1 MVAAVVFWGLVLALA
16 VVWSAR
22 TGAPTTREQT
32 TVAQAQPTVDEAT
45 ANVARAA
52 TAGGRAVVAI
62 SGFDRLGDCRITV
75 LRTGARY
82 QRIVTAFVPPG
93 QEAATLDRIAAG
105 LPSAYGATVRRGAAP
120 RLTADA
126 GFFVGVSGGYV
137 APGQLRFVVDTG
149 KCRVETAPLAPGPGV
164 ASETDPPAALQ
175 APIDAVLTSLRVA
188 PAEWTTHTV
197 SCPDGTVVRS
207 AQALGEPGVAPT
219 DRLDDALRD
228 LTGDGAI
235 LAAPDAVAY
244 RTGTVGVSVRTVG
257 DQLTITATTI
267 CSA

>member
-1 MVAAVVFWGLVLALA
+1 VSEPPSSEPPSAEPSATEPSAAEPSAVAPGLIAVTVRPQPSRQPARTPRWLVAAVIAWGLVLAAGL
-16 VVWSAR
+16 VWSVR
-22 TGAPTTREQT
+22 SGAPTAREQT
-32 TVAQAQPTVDEAT
+32 TVAQARPTVDEAT

-62 SGFDRLGDCRITV
+62 SGFDRLGDCRITA
-75 LRTGARY
+75 LRRGARY
-82 QRIVTAFVPPG
+82 QRIVTAFVSPG

-105 LPSAYGATVRRGAAP
+105 LPSGYGATVRRGAAP

-149 KCRVETAPLAPGPGV
+149 NCRVETAPLAPGPGV

-188 PAEWTTHTV
+188 RRVDDVHRVLLRRHSGAQ
-197 SCPDGTVVRS
+197 RS
-207 AQALGEPGVAPT
+207 
-219 DRLDDALRD
+219 
-228 LTGDGAI
+228 GA
-235 LAAPDAVAY
+235 
-244 RTGTVGVSVRTVG
+244 G
-257 DQLTITATTI
+257 
-267 CSA
+267 